1 MSEVI
6 GGFHPVRE
14 AIEGRP
20 KAVEAVLVQRGR
32 KDARV
37 AELETLARGAGIP
50 VRVVAREELDRLAGR
65 AHNGVAAR
73 VAEHDYATE
82 EECLEGEKGR
92 RLVLFLDEVTDP
104 GNLGAILRT
113 AAATGASVILPERHA
128 VGLTPTVVK
137 ASAGAVERVKVAR
150 VGNASQFLARAKE
163 IGFWVFG
170 AEMNGEPLFGADLS
184 GDVLLCLGAE
194 GAGLRRLT
202 RESCDR
208 LVAIPMAAGAGSLN
222 VSVAAALLLYEARRQ
237 MSDFFEKTEKSPPAA
252 RK

>member
-1 MSEVI
+1 MSIVVF
-6 GGFHPVRE
+6 GFHPVRE
-14 AIEGRP
+14 AIEHRA

-37 AELETLARGAGIP
+37 AEIEQLARGAGLS
-50 VRVVAREELDRLAGR
+50 VRVVARVELDRLAGT

-73 VAEHDYATE
+73 VASHDYASE
-82 EECLEGEKGR
+82 EECLAGEKGK
-92 RLVLFLDEVTDP
+92 RLVLFLDEVNDP

-113 AAATGASVILPERHA
+113 AAATGASVVLPERHA

-137 ASAGAVERVKVAR
+137 ASAGSVERVKVAR
-150 VGNASQFLARAKE
+150 VGNAAQFLERAKE
-163 IGFWVFG
+163 AGFWVWG
-170 AEMNGEPLFGADLS
+170 AAADGEPLFGAGIS

-202 RESCDR
+202 RERCDR
-208 LVAIPMAAGAGSLN
+208 VVAIPMARGAGSLN
-222 VSVAAALLLYEARRQ
+222 VSVAAAILLYEARRGQ
-237 MSDFFEKTEKSPPAA
+237 PDFFGKIEKNPATA